1 MDTKKNMSREQLLA
15 YMRDNCTE
23 AEAQQVRK
31 WPLERL
37 KDPALDQ
44 RFSDLLDATETE
56 YDPERKERVRRKLH
70 AIPAASPA
78 PNSPPRSGNLRRWRW
93 SLRIIEYAAAVAAV
107 VLALHYRHQANT
119 PREWVE
125 VYAGTRY
132 GTLKSEME
140 RIWRK
145 GNIILFDVDVMGGIR
160 LKSIFGANALSI
172 FVMPPSVAALRER
185 LTGRGTDSPETIE
198 KRIAKAEQE
207 NSYADRFDY
216 VVINDDLQQ
225 AIAEVETLVAKF
237 IKE

>member
-1 MDTKKNMSREQLLA
+1 MVDGKSGKLIIFSAPSGAGKTTIVHALTERFPRLEFSISATSRQPRHNEQHG
-15 YMRDNCTE
+15 RDYYFLS
-23 AEAQQVRK
+23 AEEFRK
-31 WPLERL
+31 ACEEER
-37 KDPALDQ
+37 
-44 RFSDLLDATETE
+44 F
-56 YDPERKERVRRKLH
+56 V
-70 AIPAASPA
+70 
-78 PNSPPRSGNLRRWRW
+78 
-93 SLRIIEYAAAVAAV
+93 
-107 VLALHYRHQANT
+107 
-119 PREWVE
+119 EWEE

-172 FVMPPSVAALRER
+172 FVMQPSVAALRER

-207 NSYADRFDY
+207 ISYADRFDY